1 MHISAA
7 REENLKQV
15 RQIAGEVFSEF
26 GNYASLLPRF
36 FESRGVSTFLAWEG
50 QQALGF
56 IMLGFL
62 PWSAGSEEQVWIADI
77 LALAVRREHQR
88 QGVGRKLLGR
98 AEQLIK
104 EMKEWRE
111 VRRIE
116 LTCAAE
122 NHTALE
128 FFRKHGFEVVDP
140 HHGNYVTGQAA
151 VRMAKKL

>member
-7 REENLKQV
+7 REEDIERV
-15 RQIAGEVFSEF
+15 RQIAGEVFSDF
-26 GNYASLLPRF
+26 GDYASLLPRF
-36 FESRGVSTFLAWEG
+36 FKSRGVSTFLAWED

-62 PWSAGSEEQVWIADI
+62 PWSGGSEEPVWIADI
-77 LALAVRREHQR
+77 LALAVLRKHQR
-88 QGVGRKLLGR
+88 RGVGEKLLAR
-98 AEQLIK
+98 AEQLIE

-111 VRRIE
+111 VKRVE

-140 HHGNYVTGQAA
+140 HHGNYATGQAA